1 MDTSNNGSRLNRYEK
16 EIAEHNVY
24 IIVLREEFA
33 RFRED
38 ITKII
43 DKEQTCKAEVN
54 TNFSEIHSELTKH
67 EEEIEQLKST
77 HSLWSNRVFQVAALL
92 PGIVMG
98 AVALVA
104 NWLN

>member
-24 IIVLREEFA
+24 IIVLREEFD
-33 RFRED
+33 RFRKD
-38 ITKII
+38 IAKII
-43 DKEQTCKAEVN
+43 DNEQVCKAEVN
-54 TNFSEIHSELTKH
+54 ISFSEIHSELSKQG
-67 EEEIEQLKST
+67 EEIEQIKST

>member
-1 MDTSNNGSRLNRYEK
+1 MVLEGNGSRLNAHER

-24 IIVLREEFA
+24 IIVLREEFD

-38 ITKII
+38 IAKII
-43 DKEQTCKAEVN
+43 DKEQTCKADVN
-54 TNFSEIHSELTKH
+54 MSFSEIHSELTKQG
-67 EEEIEQLKST
+67 EEIEQIKST
-77 HSLWSNRVFQVAALL
+77 HSLWSNRIFQVAALL
-92 PGIVMG
+92 PGVIMG